1 MHIRCFALV
10 CLIPCCIST
19 VFPEHKD
26 TEEKKGSGKGSSDE
40 RPSEPSKFERMEV
53 EPPKAELNGATEDL
67 HSEGDTQSN

>member
-1 MHIRCFALV
+1 MPL
-10 CLIPCCIST
+10 CLTSCRVAAVSS
-19 VFPEHKD
+19 EHKD

-40 RPSEPSKFERMEV
+40 RPSEPSKSEPMEV